1 MSDNTTKKSE
11 TFEINDAHCHFF
23 SEKFFAKLSSEFLPE
38 RKHRSEDDTT
48 QAVLDKLEWDA
59 PGSVDTLADRWV
71 AELDRVNVTRVALMS
86 SVPEDE
92 LSVAKAIERY
102 PKRFVGMFMV
112 NPLADGGIE
121 RVQRAFGEY
130 RLKCACLFPAMHHYS
145 LEDKSVKDIFELAEH
160 YNCAIFVHCGV
171 LSIGVRKKLGLRSIF
186 DIQRGNPLALIPVA
200 SQFPTVPVIVPHF
213 GAGFFRELLMA
224 SDVCP
229 NIYTDTSSSNNWTK
243 LIPNLSL
250 EDVFRSTLS
259 VLGPERILFG
269 TDSSF
274 FPRGWQQPLFDV
286 QQKVFDTLE
295 LVPDT
300 RDAILSDNFKRIFGV
315 KE

>member
-1 MSDNTTKKSE
+1 
-11 TFEINDAHCHFF
+11 
-23 SEKFFAKLSSEFLPE
+23 
-38 RKHRSEDDTT
+38 
-48 QAVLDKLEWDA
+48 
-59 PGSVDTLADRWV
+59 
-71 AELDRVNVTRVALMS
+71 
-86 SVPEDE
+86 
-92 LSVAKAIERY
+92 
-102 PKRFVGMFMV
+102 MFMV
-112 NPLADGGIE
+112 NPLAAGGIE

-145 LEDKSVKDIFELAEH
+145 LEDKSVKDIFELAAH

-259 VLGPERILFG
+259 DLARNEYFSEPTRL
-269 TDSSF
+269 F